1 MPQGYE
7 QMEMTVY
14 SNKTVSLDG
23 LFVGRIDQDSFQ
35 MLTHIRGNTTFYTGE
50 PNNMNVPHQIDAP
63 LYISAKAGSVT
74 DWVINPEFIA
84 AVKAI
89 IA

>member
-1 MPQGYE
+1 
-7 QMEMTVY
+7 MEMTVY
-14 SNKTVSLDG
+14 SNKTVSMG
-23 LFVGRIDQDSFQ
+23 GRFVGRIDQDSFQ

-50 PNNMNVPHQIDAP
+50 PNNLNIPHQIDAP
-63 LYISAKAGSVT
+63 LYISAKAGSVS
-74 DWVINPEFIA
+74 DWAINPEFVA